1 VVIAGDGDAANPQLA
16 RTALAVPIKLRDQI
30 IGVIDLHETDTDRH
44 WTDDDVAVVLAVAD
58 QAALSL
64 ENARLIDET
73 ERSAQRERTINEI
86 NSRVRQ
92 TIDLDSILKTAVNEL
107 GQSLG
112 AARVTARIGRAHATD
127 RSTPPDGTG
136 QGDNHA

>member
-1 VVIAGDGDAANPQLA
+1 VPAHLAA
-16 RTALAVPIKLRDQI
+16 RTALAVPIKLRDQV
-30 IGVIDLHETDTDRH
+30 IGVIDLHETDADRR

-64 ENARLIDET
+64 ENARLLDET
-73 ERSAQRERTINEI
+73 ERSAQRERAINEI

-107 GQSLG
+107 GQALG
-112 AARVTARIGRAHATD
+112 AARVTARIGRTNAPAGPAATND
-127 RSTPPDGTG
+127 NGNG
-136 QGDNHA
+136 QGDHHG